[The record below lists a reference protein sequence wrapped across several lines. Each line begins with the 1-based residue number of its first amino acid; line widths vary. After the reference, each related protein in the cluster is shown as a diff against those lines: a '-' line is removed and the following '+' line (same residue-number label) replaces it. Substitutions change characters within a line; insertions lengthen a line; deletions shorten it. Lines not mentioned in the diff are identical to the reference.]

1 MIVYFSDRNLN
12 IAGHASTNLL
22 GGYKITEDK
31 LTEDIASGVN
41 TFELSVFVNDGDR
54 AELES
59 MAHVGNYILRSADR
73 TSSNADHQYNSLYQI
88 VETEYN
94 TLTREVSI
102 YAEDAGLDLLGK
114 VCKALELKDKTLYQM
129 LRTFIPSD
137 WTINLIGAPT
147 TTKSYKWDS
156 ESTATERVISVASLF
171 SCEIYYSFTIERLK
185 VTKKIINVIP
195 KRGSQ
200 IAVAQLRLDKHINSI
215 TTKTSIADLATAYAV
230 TGKDSTNLKDYS
242 YSYTDNKTGDIYT
255 VDKTTGQMRNIT
267 AMKRWASTLDNDG
280 LILKRFSHDTTDKAT
295 LAGQAR
301 AALQK
306 ASQAVVEYE
315 VDLSYL
321 PDGVEIG
328 DKINII
334 DGEGELYLEARVLK
348 LESSAASGELKATL
362 GEYVLKS
369 SGISEKIKELAKEL
383 SVSGADAYSVNLT
396 AESFTLTGNAQG
408 NVLIATTLTTTA
420 QVYKG
425 SDALT
430 TPDVTIGDITTIT
443 GVTATVNDLTVTLT
457 VSTACTGGVISVPV
471 TINGKATFI
480 RNISIAVAKAGATGE
495 AGPAGPK
502 GEQGEKGEQGAT
514 GPKGEQGEQGATGPK
529 GDPGPPGPKGDSG
542 EAGPAGQKIYY
553 KVAQPSASPNEN
565 GEYADEEGHIMM
577 DGDTWYKLNSSNKN
591 KVDDIY
597 RWDSKSHTWIAENL
611 NANVLAAGSITAT
624 KIADEAIET
633 PKIAAG
639 AITAQKIKTGTITA
653 DQIAGNTITAAELN
667 VNSLIANSAFI
678 NEIASNVSITNVS
691 QVGDSND
698 YHMLAVGNELQMK
711 YGGTTQL
718 SFTNDGGDNGVIN
731 APTGDLNL
739 MSGGGN
745 IFFNAFSGATFG
757 LGARLNVN
765 IRNTLAMS
773 AFILNQHVAFQAPG
787 IYDTSVSGKAVYVN
801 SNGTLGKSQSRR
813 ELKKD
818 ITSDI
823 RPENDTNQL
832 YNLRVRQFKYRN
844 EKLDCI
850 DAYKKNWD
858 VLGFIAEEVAKDY
871 PSVAYFEPDGTPSDW
886 DERTMIPAL
895 VKCVQEQKKMLD
907 ELTARIETLEKEH

>member
-59 MAHVGNYILRSADR
+59 MAHVGNYILRSAGR

-200 IAVAQLRLDKHINSI
+200 IVVAQLRLDKHINSI
-215 TTKTSIADLATAYAV
+215 TTKTSITDLATAYAV
-230 TGKDSTNLKDYS
+230 TGKDGTNLKDYS

-280 LILKRFSHDTTDKAT
+280 LILKRFSYDTTDKAT

-383 SVSGADAYSVNLT
+383 SASGADAYSANLT
-396 AESFTLTGNAQG
+396 AESFTLAGNAQG

-430 TPDVTIGDITTIT
+430 TPNVTIGNITTIT

-457 VSTACTGGVISVPV
+457 VSTACRGGVISVPII
-471 TINGKATFI
+471 INDSVTFI
-480 RNISIAVAKAGATGE
+480 RNISIAVAKAGATG
-495 AGPAGPK
+495 PK
-502 GEQGEKGEQGAT
+502 GEQGEK
-514 GPKGEQGEQGATGPK
+514 GEQGATGPK

-542 EAGPAGQKIYY
+542 EAGPPGQKTYY

-591 KVDDIY
+591 KIDDIY
-597 RWDSKSHTWIAENL
+597 RWDTTSHTWVAENL
-611 NANVLAAGSITAT
+611 NAEVLAAGSITAT
-624 KIADEAIET
+624 KIADGAIET

-639 AITAQKIKTGTITA
+639 SITAQKIKTGTITA
-653 DQIAGNTITAAELN
+653 NQIAGNTITAAELD

-691 QVGDSND
+691 QIGNSDD

-718 SFTNDGGDNGVIN
+718 SFMNDGGDNGVIN

-739 MSGGGN
+739 MSGGGD
-745 IFFNAFSGATFG
+745 IFFNALGGTTFG

-765 IRNTLAMS
+765 IRNALAMS

-801 SNGTLGKSQSRR
+801 TNGTLGKSQSRR

-858 VLGFIAEEVAKDY
+858 VLGFIAEEVAEDY

-886 DERTMIPAL
+886 DERTIIPAL

-907 ELTARIETLEKEH
+907 ELTVRIETLEKGTLVVVNG

>member
-1 MIVYFSDRNLN
+1 
-12 IAGHASTNLL
+12 
-22 GGYKITEDK
+22 
-31 LTEDIASGVN
+31 
-41 TFELSVFVNDGDR
+41 
-54 AELES
+54 
-59 MAHVGNYILRSADR
+59 
-73 TSSNADHQYNSLYQI
+73 
-88 VETEYN
+88 
-94 TLTREVSI
+94 
-102 YAEDAGLDLLGK
+102 
-114 VCKALELKDKTLYQM
+114 
-129 LRTFIPSD
+129 
-137 WTINLIGAPT
+137 
-147 TTKSYKWDS
+147 
-156 ESTATERVISVASLF
+156 
-171 SCEIYYSFTIERLK
+171 
-185 VTKKIINVIP
+185 
-195 KRGSQ
+195 
-200 IAVAQLRLDKHINSI
+200 
-215 TTKTSIADLATAYAV
+215 
-230 TGKDSTNLKDYS
+230 
-242 YSYTDNKTGDIYT
+242 
-255 VDKTTGQMRNIT
+255 
-267 AMKRWASTLDNDG
+267 
-280 LILKRFSHDTTDKAT
+280 
-295 LAGQAR
+295 
-301 AALQK
+301 
-306 ASQAVVEYE
+306 
-315 VDLSYL
+315 
-321 PDGVEIG
+321 
-328 DKINII
+328 
-334 DGEGELYLEARVLK
+334 
-348 LESSAASGELKATL
+348 
-362 GEYVLKS
+362 
-369 SGISEKIKELAKEL
+369 
-383 SVSGADAYSVNLT
+383 
-396 AESFTLTGNAQG
+396 
-408 NVLIATTLTTTA
+408 
-420 QVYKG
+420 
-425 SDALT
+425 
-430 TPDVTIGDITTIT
+430 
-443 GVTATVNDLTVTLT
+443 
-457 VSTACTGGVISVPV
+457 
-471 TINGKATFI
+471 
-480 RNISIAVAKAGATGE
+480 
-495 AGPAGPK
+495 
-502 GEQGEKGEQGAT
+502 
-514 GPKGEQGEQGATGPK
+514 
-529 GDPGPPGPKGDSG
+529 
-542 EAGPAGQKIYY
+542 
-553 KVAQPSASPNEN
+553 
-565 GEYADEEGHIMM
+565 MM

-624 KIADEAIET
+624 KIADETIET

-653 DQIAGNTITAAELN
+653 DQIAGNTITAAELD

-691 QVGDSND
+691 QVGNSDD

-765 IRNTLAMS
+765 IRNALAMS

-858 VLGFIAEEVAKDY
+858 VLGFIAEEVAEDY

-907 ELTARIETLEKEH
+907 ELTVRIETLEKEH